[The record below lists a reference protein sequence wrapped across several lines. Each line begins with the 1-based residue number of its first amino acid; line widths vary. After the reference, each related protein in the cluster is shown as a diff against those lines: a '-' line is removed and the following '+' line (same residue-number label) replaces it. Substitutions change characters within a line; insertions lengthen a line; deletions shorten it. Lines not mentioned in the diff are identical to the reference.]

1 MDLKKYLLY
10 KLSSAQAEVAA
21 VQELI
26 AAMSPTSAPQA
37 KEADLAAAPAN
48 KSSAKKA
55 HAKAAPKV
63 EVEETEDEGLAL
75 DAEEATEDEGLNPE
89 DEANG
94 ISEQDVVKAIQGL
107 AVKMGK
113 PYVAALLKKFKA
125 KSIQELKEKDYEQ
138 VLATI
143 ESTLKAKKK

>member
-10 KLSSAQAEVAA
+10 KLSSAQAEVATL
-21 VQELI
+21 QDLI
-26 AAMSPTSAPQA
+26 ASITPAAGTT
-37 KEADLAAAPAN
+37 KEADLAPAPAN
-48 KSSAKKA
+48 KSSVKKA
-55 HAKAAPKV
+55 ATKKV
-63 EVEETEDEGLAL
+63 EVEETEESLDLEVEETTEDAL
-75 DAEEATEDEGLNPE
+75 DPEADES
-89 DEANG
+89 NG
-94 ISEQDVVKAIQGL
+94 VSEQDVIKAIQGL

-125 KSIQELKEKDYEQ
+125 KSIQEIKEKDYEQ

>member
-10 KLSSAQAEVAA
+10 KLSSAQAEVATL
-21 VQELI
+21 QELI
-26 AAMSPTSAPQA
+26 ANVTPTSAPA
-37 KEADLAAAPAN
+37 ATKEADIAAAPAN

-55 HAKAAPKV
+55 PAKAAPKV
-63 EVEETEDEGLAL
+63 EVEEAEESLDLDVEETTEDAL
-75 DAEEATEDEGLNPE
+75 DPEADES
-89 DEANG
+89 NG
-94 ISEQDVVKAIQGL
+94 VSEQDVIKAIQGL

-125 KSIQELKEKDYEQ
+125 KSIQEIKEKDYEQ

>member
-1 MDLKKYLLY
+1 MELKKYLLY
-10 KLSSAQAEVAA
+10 KLSSAQAEVATL
-21 VQELI
+21 QDLI
-26 AAMSPTSAPQA
+26 ANISPAT
-37 KEADLAAAPAN
+37 KEAADLAPAPAN
-48 KSSAKKA
+48 KSSVKKTVT
-55 HAKAAPKV
+55 KKV
-63 EVEETEDEGLAL
+63 EAEETEDEGLAL
-75 DAEEATEDEGLNPE
+75 DAEESEDALDPE
-89 DEANG
+89 SDESNG